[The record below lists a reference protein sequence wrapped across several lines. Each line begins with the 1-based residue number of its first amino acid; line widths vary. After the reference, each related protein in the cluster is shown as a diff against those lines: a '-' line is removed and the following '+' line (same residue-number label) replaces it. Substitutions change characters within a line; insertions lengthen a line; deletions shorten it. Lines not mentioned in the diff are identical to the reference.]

1 MEDNYD
7 FRMNEP
13 PRQQDPV
20 DYDYKVP
27 WDDVI
32 IRYNNNPT
40 DILGIEQGI
49 GFGTWCM
56 NNLLD
61 IKMENSNTFR
71 NHLILVDVVPNLNA
85 DVLLDRKVLALDEE
99 LFTLM
104 RTYDEETERLVRE
117 KYDVGDEISVMLLT
131 WYSALRSRNNEFTKL
146 SFTIN
151 EHTWDELSD
160 VL

>member
-1 MEDNYD
+1 MEDKND

-13 PRQQDPV
+13 PREQDPV
-20 DYDYKVP
+20 DYDSKVP

-40 DILGIEQGI
+40 DIRGFEQGI

-56 NNLLD
+56 NNLLE
-61 IKMENSNTFR
+61 IKKKNSKTFR
-71 NHLILVDVVPNLNA
+71 NHVILVDVVPYLGA
-85 DVLLDRKVLALDEE
+85 DVITDRKVLRLDDE
-99 LFTLM
+99 LFTFM

-117 KYDVGDEISVMLLT
+117 KYNEGDEISIILLT
-131 WYSALRSRNNEFTKL
+131 WYSALRSRNDEFTKL
-146 SFTIN
+146 SFSIN

-160 VL
+160 AL